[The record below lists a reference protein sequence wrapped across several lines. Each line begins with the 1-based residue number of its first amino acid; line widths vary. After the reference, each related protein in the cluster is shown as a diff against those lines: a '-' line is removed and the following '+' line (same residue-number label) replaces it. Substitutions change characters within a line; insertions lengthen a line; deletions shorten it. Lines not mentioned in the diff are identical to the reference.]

1 MADALDSKSSMGNHV
16 RVQVPPSAP
25 IKKWVYLT
33 FFIARHVGLEQSV
46 GKQSSGLFCRT
57 RRESEAEQVPPSAP
71 IENQTKRFG
80 FFIKISY
87 NKFIFMCI
95 SYL

>member
-46 GKQSSGLFCRT
+46 EK
-57 RRESEAEQVPPSAP
+57 
-71 IENQTKRFG
+71 
-80 FFIKISY
+80 
-87 NKFIFMCI
+87 
-95 SYL
+95 